1 MPFLD
6 PLSAPEEEK
15 RRNHCFYLLNSCRN
29 DVKVLK
35 PYQIDPKFVKIDQEM
50 AEICFRVISA
60 PHGGPH
66 GATNVFVY
74 LSNLLN
80 NAINHQKELIP
91 YQIDSKFVKIDR
103 KMAEI
108 CYLAFSG
115 TPWGC
120 SGAPKGPYGSFYAK
134 KNVEKHL
141 SSLKVNELSQ
151 NLQCKCLKSAHQS
164 VDPK

>member
-1 MPFLD
+1 MGECWDIFMPFLD

-50 AEICFRVISA
+50 AEICFRVIS
-60 PHGGPH
+60 GPPRRPQW
-66 GATNVFVY
+66 GPKMLFY
-74 LSNLLN
+74 FSNLLKN
-80 NAINHQKELIP
+80 VINHQKELIP

-120 SGAPKGPYGSFYAK
+120 SVAPKGPYGSFYAK
-134 KNVEKHL
+134 KN
-141 SSLKVNELSQ
+141 
-151 NLQCKCLKSAHQS
+151 C
-164 VDPK
+164 

>member
-1 MPFLD
+1 MLGYIHAIPG
-6 PLSAPEEEK
+6 PLECPRRRRKKEET
-15 RRNHCFYLLNSCRN
+15 HCFYLLNSCRN

-50 AEICFRVISA
+50 AEICFQVIS
-60 PHGGPH
+60 GPPRRLPW
-66 GATNVFVY
+66 GPKMSFYFA
-74 LSNLLN
+74 NLLN

-134 KNVEKHL
+134 KM
-141 SSLKVNELSQ
+141 
-151 NLQCKCLKSAHQS
+151 LQRIS
-164 VDPK
+164 VH